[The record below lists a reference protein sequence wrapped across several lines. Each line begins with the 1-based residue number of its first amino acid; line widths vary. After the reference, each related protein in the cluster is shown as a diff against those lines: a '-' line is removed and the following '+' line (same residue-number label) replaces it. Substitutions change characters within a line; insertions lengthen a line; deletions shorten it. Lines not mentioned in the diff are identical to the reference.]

1 MMSSQCDAEE
11 STATHHEAERRTSID
26 PDGRVLG
33 QKLAGDEEMRR
44 QQEHQPSDH
53 ANDDAMSNSPR
64 ANVEDERTP
73 IEPQGRILVYNRR
86 RCRFQIREN
95 VPRSQRHLHQK
106 SKSSCATTKSNGSA
120 QDMINNKPSP
130 IEPEGFIHGRKPTR
144 RGRRRGRHKTT
155 DGTAC
160 KQQELPIQN
169 TITTNANT
177 ACKQQEL
184 PTQSTIT
191 TNANAAQQKAPHSSH
206 ITNFEVN
213 TYYTRRHEYHTSSI
227 AFTVGDR
234 PFFLRE
240 KGLVPVLIENVWLHT
255 KTYRISSLNKNIR
268 VSSWALHDELYIRSM

>member
-1 MMSSQCDAEE
+1 
-11 STATHHEAERRTSID
+11 
-26 PDGRVLG
+26 
-33 QKLAGDEEMRR
+33 
-44 QQEHQPSDH
+44 
-53 ANDDAMSNSPR
+53 
-64 ANVEDERTP
+64 
-73 IEPQGRILVYNRR
+73 
-86 RCRFQIREN
+86 
-95 VPRSQRHLHQK
+95 
-106 SKSSCATTKSNGSA
+106 
-120 QDMINNKPSP
+120 MINNKPSP

-155 DGTAC
+155 DG
-160 KQQELPIQN
+160 
-169 TITTNANT
+169 T